1 MKEVQFQ
8 FKKKQSERAM
18 TAIQNS
24 YAFKKQQINAE
35 SWRELHVFDPNV
47 RLLDPITSTVLT
59 KLPLFTIVIL
69 CLQTEA
75 AQDEFEH
82 LFSEREEEVILEVS
96 RSEYLKALR
105 YRDLVTCHE

>member
-1 MKEVQFQ
+1 VETEIEKERSPQSTEMKEVQFQ

-47 RLLDPITSTVLT
+47 RLLLQ
-59 KLPLFTIVIL
+59 LF
-69 CLQTEA
+69 
-75 AQDEFEH
+75 
-82 LFSEREEEVILEVS
+82 
-96 RSEYLKALR
+96 
-105 YRDLVTCHE
+105 

>member
-47 RLLDPITSTVLT
+47 RLLLQ
-59 KLPLFTIVIL
+59 LF
-69 CLQTEA
+69 
-75 AQDEFEH
+75 
-82 LFSEREEEVILEVS
+82 
-96 RSEYLKALR
+96 
-105 YRDLVTCHE
+105 